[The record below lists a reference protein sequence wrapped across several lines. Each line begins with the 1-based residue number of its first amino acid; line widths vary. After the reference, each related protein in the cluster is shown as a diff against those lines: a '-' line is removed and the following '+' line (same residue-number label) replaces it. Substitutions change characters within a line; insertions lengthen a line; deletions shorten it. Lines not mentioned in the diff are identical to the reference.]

1 MNDGVKNVQEEHVE
15 VNLGDREEG
24 KKMEKIN
31 KNLSDKERGKLV
43 ALLKEYM
50 DVFAWS
56 YQEMPGLS
64 PNLVVHKLKVNPNAK
79 PMKQPPRKYRLDMEE
94 RIKLEVQKLLKVR
107 FIEEIEYPSWLANI
121 VPVKKKNGQIRIYVD
136 FWDLNKACLKD
147 EFSLPNVDILVDATA
162 SHKHFSFMDGYNGY
176 NQIIMDPANAPKTAF
191 RTPFGNYFYKV
202 MPFGEP

>member
-1 MNDGVKNVQEEHVE
+1 MNDGVKNVQEEYVE

-31 KNLSDKERGKLV
+31 KNLSEKERGKLV

-136 FWDLNKACLKD
+136 F
-147 EFSLPNVDILVDATA
+147 
-162 SHKHFSFMDGYNGY
+162 
-176 NQIIMDPANAPKTAF
+176 
-191 RTPFGNYFYKV
+191 
-202 MPFGEP
+202 

>member
-1 MNDGVKNVQEEHVE
+1 
-15 VNLGDREEG
+15 
-24 KKMEKIN
+24 
-31 KNLSDKERGKLV
+31 
-43 ALLKEYM
+43 
-50 DVFAWS
+50 
-56 YQEMPGLS
+56 MPGLS

-176 NQIIMDPANAPKTAF
+176 NQIIMDPADAPKTAF